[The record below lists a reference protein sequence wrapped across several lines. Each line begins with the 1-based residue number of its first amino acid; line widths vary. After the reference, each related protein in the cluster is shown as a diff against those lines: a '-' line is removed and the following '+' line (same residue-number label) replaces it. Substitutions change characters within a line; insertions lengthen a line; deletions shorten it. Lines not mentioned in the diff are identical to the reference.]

1 MMPPGD
7 FWRALDGLLR
17 PLGDLSGASWGPKRR
32 QKPPREHKLAEKDP
46 KSSAGGTEKPQR
58 GSEKGPRRP
67 PNGAKR
73 TPRDVAESVGSENST
88 NLKNDDP
95 LE

>member
-1 MMPPGD
+1 MGGP
-7 FWRALDGLLR
+7 LLR
-17 PLGDLSGASWGPKRR
+17 PLGDLSGASWGPRR
-32 QKPPREHKLAEKDP
+32 RKKPPRERKLP
-46 KSSAGGTEKPQR
+46 KETPKRSAGDPEKPQR
-58 GSEKGPRRP
+58 ASQKGPRRP